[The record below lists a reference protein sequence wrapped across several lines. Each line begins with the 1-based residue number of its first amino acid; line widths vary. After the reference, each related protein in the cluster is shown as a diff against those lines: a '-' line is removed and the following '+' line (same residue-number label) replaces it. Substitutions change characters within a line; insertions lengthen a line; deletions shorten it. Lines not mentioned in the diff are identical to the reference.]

1 MNPTHL
7 DRRDMF
13 KRLLALSAVGTISA
27 CSGAQETP
35 PADTATDTP
44 VETATSGFFNAN
56 EIALIT
62 ALADTI
68 IPATETLGA
77 AGAGVPDTI
86 QALATDWGN
95 DEFRTY
101 WRDGLNALNGVLTE
115 RAGGAFSSLDAE
127 QRLAALTAY
136 DAAVYEWQ
144 IDDGFYRDLKS
155 TVVEA
160 YYMSEVG
167 ATEELA
173 YEPVPG
179 EWIGCVPLSE
189 FPKTWAT

>member
-1 MNPTHL
+1 M
-7 DRRDMF
+7 
-13 KRLLALSAVGTISA
+13 
-27 CSGAQETP
+27 
-35 PADTATDTP
+35 
-44 VETATSGFFNAN
+44 
-56 EIALIT
+56 
-62 ALADTI
+62 
-68 IPATETLGA
+68 
-77 AGAGVPDTI
+77 
-86 QALATDWGN
+86 
-95 DEFRTY
+95 
-101 WRDGLNALNGVLTE
+101 
-115 RAGGAFSSLDAE
+115 
-127 QRLAALTAY
+127 AALTAY